1 MTGAEYL
8 AQFISPEAIYLAG
21 FVSGALLVTFVW
33 WNPFKR
39 WSK

>member
-8 AQFISPEAIYLAG
+8 AQFVSPETVYLAG
-21 FVSGALLVTFVW
+21 FVTGALLVGLAW

-39 WSK
+39 WLK